1 VPRRATE
8 LFTEAE
14 LTRFLEAA
22 HDQAHAQGGVFVLDE
37 SVVLAGPRREATYLR
52 DEMAR
57 TGVNDLADRIEPSEY
72 AEGVYEQWRR
82 KVASGAPRPGRG
94 IPAATKNDDDE
105 IFRTAA
111 ERNTPEQLGGQRP
124 SLER

>member
-1 VPRRATE
+1 MPKRAIE

-22 HDQAHAQGGVFVLDE
+22 HDRARAQGGVFVLDE

-57 TGVNDLADRIEPSEY
+57 AGVNDLADRIEPSEY

-82 KVASGAPRPGRG
+82 KIASGAPRPGRG
-94 IPAATKNDDDE
+94 NPAASMSDDDE
-105 IFRTAA
+105 TFRAA
-111 ERNTPEQLGGQRP
+111 AKRNTTEQLGGQRP
-124 SLER
+124 SLEG